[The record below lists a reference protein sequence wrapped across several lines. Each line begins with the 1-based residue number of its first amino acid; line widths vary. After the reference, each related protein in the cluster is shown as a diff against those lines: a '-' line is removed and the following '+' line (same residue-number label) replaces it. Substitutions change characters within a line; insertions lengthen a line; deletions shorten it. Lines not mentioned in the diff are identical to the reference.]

1 MALNR
6 LFPLLPLVLL
16 LAACTGQEVRM
27 EQTAM
32 QPEGFAGWTD
42 ALPPYEL
49 GPGDRIDVKFLRTPE
64 MNEEVLVRPDGYIN
78 LQSAG
83 AVQALEMTP
92 EQLAERVAVSSRR
105 LLRNP
110 QVTVALVEATAARIY
125 VGGQVHAQGVFAI
138 TGRIGAME
146 AILQAGGF
154 TAQARTREVVLIR
167 RGPDDRPMLRT
178 LDLGGFLEGRAPDD
192 VPLYNGDILF
202 VPRSTIAEVNL
213 WIEQFIDG
221 VLPFNRNF
229 TYSLN
234 REGRRHSL

>member
-1 MALNR
+1 
-6 LFPLLPLVLL
+6 
-16 LAACTGQEVRM
+16 
-27 EQTAM
+27 M

-64 MNEEVLVRPDGYIN
+64 MNEEVLVRPDGVVN

-83 AVQALEMTP
+83 AVQALQLTP
-92 EQLAERVAVSSRR
+92 EQLAERVAVSSQR

-125 VGGQVHAQGVFAI
+125 VGGQVNAQGVFAI